1 MSFAAVSLSAYWVS
15 QSADSAAPAPIFAEI
30 VRNGTVNEDGRG
42 AVQLIAKLAASGQ
55 LRAGFLLRV
64 LQQGQIELF
73 ELGFA
78 RMLGF
83 DHVRLCRVLYEGG
96 PRLLAMAC
104 HAAGIDRAVFPTV
117 YSLSRRS
124 RRMPHLLEAT
134 ERFDAIAVFE
144 TYSRADALAVLL
156 TV

>member
-1 MSFAAVSLSAYWVS
+1 MSFTAVSLSAYRIGRL
-15 QSADSAAPAPIFAEI
+15 ADSSVPAAFFAEAAS
-30 VRNGTVNEDGRG
+30 NGAAKDAMG
-42 AVQLIAKLAASGQ
+42 AAQLIDKLSASGQ

-83 DHVRLCRVLYEGG
+83 DRFRLHRVLYEGG
-96 PRLLAMAC
+96 PRLLALAC

-124 RRMPHLLEAT
+124 RQMPHLLEAGDRLGAT
-134 ERFDAIAVFE
+134 AVFE
-144 TYSRADALAVLL
+144 SHSRADALAVLL